1 MRFYLKVVLVYDK
14 SFWPEDINDIILLNT
29 EKEQSIELS
38 ESLKNILNNEKID
51 AQIIKTIIEAIHRY
65 DVLPSTDVPVLIS
78 WFGGPAALLIEDLS
92 EIIIGQICHE
102 ILCHYLDI
110 PLELNQPIRI
120 IKSE

>member
-1 MRFYLKVVLVYDK
+1 LVYDK